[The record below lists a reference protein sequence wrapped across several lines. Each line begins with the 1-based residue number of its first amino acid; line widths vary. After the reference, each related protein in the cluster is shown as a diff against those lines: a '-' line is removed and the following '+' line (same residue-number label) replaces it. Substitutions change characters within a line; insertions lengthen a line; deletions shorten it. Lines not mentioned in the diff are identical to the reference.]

1 MTYRY
6 SIVRGSFEVALAC
19 LFAVALLVSGC
30 VSPEAQRWAS
40 AQQRN
45 TVESYKYFLD
55 NYPSGQHS
63 QAAREA
69 LSRAEQ
75 ERLAQLPSEYAKVSR
90 LSLSESDISSLPA
103 MLSFARAYVGHKE
116 SAQVL
121 EMIHEFFRKGNSPSP
136 QSITDTLGLHL
147 AGLAGCK
154 VTVGA
159 TVDGVPS
166 AVTAKR
172 DLYNLGQRYVAVVY
186 IWPRSNET
194 QPNDVN
200 LIELGFLDG
209 KLENGTFYLLERNQG
224 RLAPRASGKR

>member
-6 SIVRGSFEVALAC
+6 SIVRGSLDLALAC
-19 LFAVALLVSGC
+19 LFAVALLVLGC
-30 VSPEAQRWAS
+30 VSQEAQRWAS

-90 LSLSESDISSLPA
+90 LSLSESDISALPA
-103 MLSFARAYVGHKE
+103 MLSFAEMYAGHRE
-116 SAQVL
+116 SAEVFAKVR
-121 EMIHEFFRKGNSPSP
+121 EYFSKGNSPRP
-136 QSITDTLGLHL
+136 KSITDTFGLHL
-147 AGLAGCK
+147 AGLSGCK

-166 AVTAKR
+166 AVTAKE
-172 DLYNLGQRYVAVVY
+172 DLYDLGTDQMKAVTVVY
-186 IWPRSNET
+186 IWLRSGGT
-194 QPNDVN
+194 QPSNVDM
-200 LIELGFLDG
+200 IELGLFG
-209 KLENGTFYLLERNQG
+209 KSFDNGDFYLLRRNQG
-224 RLAPRASGKR
+224 KLSPVE